1 LKKIWIPWSSQGMTY
16 LLCVFHEQA
25 THTHNCDTASKPGND
40 INVALLM
47 TVLVSHAYLGYT
59 LVMKEMVGKYML
71 K

>member
-1 LKKIWIPWSSQGMTY
+1 MPEVLNRASSAF
-16 LLCVFHEQA
+16 LDSPV
-25 THTHNCDTASKPGND
+25 KPGND

-59 LVMKEMVGKYML
+59 LVMKEMGGKYML